1 MSTTLSPAPLRA
13 RGGYAKGRAKQEQII
28 QAAIE
33 LFGEVGFHGASLRD
47 ISARAGISHP
57 GLLHHFTTKA
67 ELLAAVL
74 AHRDEVDQAALDA
87 DRAAGHSYFEA
98 MTRLVEQ
105 NQQRRAL
112 VELFAALSAESTS
125 PNHPAHGYFVERYRD
140 VAATMESE
148 FAALEQA
155 GQLRVGADPAPE
167 ARALIA
173 LMDGLQVQWLLSLDN
188 DSASQLDMASDIRA
202 HLATVLR

>member
-1 MSTTLSPAPLRA
+1 MSTTLSPAPSRT

-74 AHRDEVDQAALDA
+74 SHRDDVDRAALAA
-87 DRAAGHSYFEA
+87 DQAAGHSYFEA
-98 MTRLVEQ
+98 MTRLVEA

-125 PNHPAHGYFVERYRD
+125 PSHPAHGYFVARYSE
-140 VAATMESE
+140 VKTTMQRE
-148 FAALEQA
+148 FAALAET
-155 GQLRVGADPAPE
+155 GQLRVGADPARE

-173 LMDGLQVQWLLSLDN
+173 LMDGLQVQWLLSLDE
-188 DSASQLDMASDIRA
+188 DEATQVDMASDIRA

>member
-105 NQQRRAL
+105 N
-112 VELFAALSAESTS
+112 
-125 PNHPAHGYFVERYRD
+125 
-140 VAATMESE
+140 
-148 FAALEQA
+148 
-155 GQLRVGADPAPE
+155 
-167 ARALIA
+167 
-173 LMDGLQVQWLLSLDN
+173 
-188 DSASQLDMASDIRA
+188 
-202 HLATVLR
+202 